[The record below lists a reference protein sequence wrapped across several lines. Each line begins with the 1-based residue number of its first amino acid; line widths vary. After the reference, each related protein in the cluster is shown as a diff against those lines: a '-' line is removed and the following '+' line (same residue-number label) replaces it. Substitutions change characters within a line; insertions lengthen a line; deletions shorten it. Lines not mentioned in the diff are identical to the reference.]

1 MSHQRGT
8 WTPGEGPE
16 GWSPLGAKAEA
27 AGRAAD
33 ILKNVEGFP
42 HIVVHVGTRSLREA
56 DGLRLLGGQ
65 NPWEGA
71 LPGPGRGSSEHMEA
85 PGVRNPED
93 KSLRVPGRVGS
104 WPPTRLTA
112 ASDPMGSRTQP
123 RWGPSF
129 GALLVQVAGP
139 GHGWDA
145 CGPHGFHSSCVHPVD
160 WGCRTVPWPHLPLSM
175 LAAQGWG

>member
-85 PGVRNPED
+85 PGSEIQRTRVSESQGGWGPGPPPD
-93 KSLRVPGRVGS
+93 SLQPLTLWAQGLSQDGDSPLEPYWYRWLGLDTGGMPVGH
-104 WPPTRLTA
+104 
-112 ASDPMGSRTQP
+112 MGSTPPVSTLWTGDAGRSH
-123 RWGPSF
+123 GPTF
-129 GALLVQVAGP
+129 P
-139 GHGWDA
+139 
-145 CGPHGFHSSCVHPVD
+145 
-160 WGCRTVPWPHLPLSM
+160 
-175 LAAQGWG
+175 